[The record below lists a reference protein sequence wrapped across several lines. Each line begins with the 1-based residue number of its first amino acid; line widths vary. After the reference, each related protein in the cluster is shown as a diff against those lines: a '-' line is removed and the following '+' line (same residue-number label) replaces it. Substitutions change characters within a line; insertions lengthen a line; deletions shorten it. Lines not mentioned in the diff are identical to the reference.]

1 MVAPRMGARERPARG
16 GTRRTQ
22 AGGGI
27 RRRARGEQITHGQ
40 GMAGE
45 VAYMGLYDVLRD
57 VS

>member
-16 GTRRTQ
+16 GTRRAQ

-27 RRRARGEQITHGQ
+27 RRRARGEITHGQ

-45 VAYMGLYDVLRD
+45 VAYMGLYDVLRA